1 MASGSNVP
9 SVVNRMTGGRACC
22 AIMLTLN
29 ISDVAAEVMQANC
42 ISVAMS
48 AEIITR
54 VRKATL

>member
-1 MASGSNVP
+1 
-9 SVVNRMTGGRACC
+9 
-22 AIMLTLN
+22 MLTLN